1 MTNRTVCAN
10 DKTIASIPGVTF
22 NPIHAIQQGS
32 SSTVT
37 SIAGVN
43 SFNVSI
49 AIFLHFVDRSRQKL
63 TFWENKWA
71 RDFGTFLLKDM
82 VDHMN
87 TIFLGI
93 CGCNLDDFTEL
104 GEQTSKIW
112 ISQVLM
118 DLPLSITVSL
128 PTSKRPISFGST
140 LYFFSRELTTVKLQ
154 ANSFLLIIQT
164 TNGNPYLK

>member
-1 MTNRTVCAN
+1 MMNRTVCAN

-63 TFWENKWA
+63 TFWENK
-71 RDFGTFLLKDM
+71 
-82 VDHMN
+82 
-87 TIFLGI
+87 
-93 CGCNLDDFTEL
+93 
-104 GEQTSKIW
+104 
-112 ISQVLM
+112 
-118 DLPLSITVSL
+118 
-128 PTSKRPISFGST
+128 
-140 LYFFSRELTTVKLQ
+140 
-154 ANSFLLIIQT
+154 
-164 TNGNPYLK
+164 